1 MLRTLCA
8 PHDSHSSTLIH
19 RQTTLLPNF
28 CTAVYSFQHK
38 NPKSQSFHPPSPLAP
53 GKSAEQASCLS
64 LTAQL
69 ASEMFK
75 RSKKSNLKHVSSCL
89 KKHGDLNVL
98 HHVGIDNISQH
109 VSMITQ
115 TVPNP
120 RLQMATACH
129 NKPRSHVLVSSKF
142 KVPSPLA
149 SQVPHSVAKTATDST
164 ALVTLSRSSSR
175 HVMHLILDAIIIE
188 THLQIS
194 IF

>member
-8 PHDSHSSTLIH
+8 PHDSHSSTLIQ

-98 HHVGIDNISQH
+98 HHSWVYERG
-109 VSMITQ
+109 
-115 TVPNP
+115 PPP
-120 RLQMATACH
+120 RRSPPS
-129 NKPRSHVLVSSKF
+129 KPQSPKPKKILLIFIKF
-142 KVPSPLA
+142 CIVC
-149 SQVPHSVAKTATDST
+149 
-164 ALVTLSRSSSR
+164 
-175 HVMHLILDAIIIE
+175 
-188 THLQIS
+188 
-194 IF
+194 

>member
-1 MLRTLCA
+1 MRLTIQFVHVDSFTNHTRTPSALLFFR
-8 PHDSHSSTLIH
+8 SSIKIHS
-19 RQTTLLPNF
+19 
-28 CTAVYSFQHK
+28 
-38 NPKSQSFHPPSPLAP
+38 KSQSFHPPSPLAP

-75 RSKKSNLKHVSSCL
+75 RSKKSNLKHVLTCIRILTCNTMSEKTTCL
-89 KKHGDLNVL
+89 N
-98 HHVGIDNISQH
+98 DNSNYAKSQ
-109 VSMITQ
+109 
-115 TVPNP
+115 
-120 RLQMATACH
+120 ATACH

-175 HVMHLILDAIIIE
+175 RNVMHLILDAIILEI
-188 THLQIS
+188 QICKYLY
-194 IF
+194 FNFK